1 MPGLRD
7 RPLCPILHAKAWRH
21 AFLTKPDYYIHIL
34 RRMYAENSYRSIRFT
49 DADLSPGNIMVDKGH
64 VMGILDWQEAGWYP
78 EY

>member
-1 MPGLRD
+1 MLKTVMVR
-7 RPLCPILHAKAWRH
+7 
-21 AFLTKPDYYIHIL
+21 Y
-34 RRMYAENSYRSIRFT
+34 SYHSIRFT